1 MAIKFNRKAEII
13 HLVKAQGKFNN
24 MNSQKADEIR
34 HAINIHVAETK
45 RDFEHKERMSRIAA
59 SQLTLT
65 A

>member
-1 MAIKFNRKAEII
+1 MAIKFTRKVEVINRVKAE
-13 HLVKAQGKFNN
+13 GKFNY
-24 MNSQKADEIR
+24 MNSGKDGEMR
-34 HAINIHVAETK
+34 KAINTHVIETK